1 MKYGGESPYLWQGG
15 RTPTRSCDAPYRL
28 LARWIKIAAHGHRSL
43 RLPPRGLPESQAE
56 RQPNV
61 IVHKF
66 QAGQMVKL
74 IPSPYIRNSQG
85 EFEILRV
92 LPEEHGMHQYRIK
105 STTDGVV
112 RVVLESEIA

>member
-1 MKYGGESPYLWQGG
+1 VENHHIYGKVARILPA
-15 RTPTRSCDAPYRL
+15 PATRPIVSS
-28 LARWIKIAAHGHRSL
+28 LAGNKIAAQGHRPL
-43 RLPPRGLPESQAE
+43 RLPPRGLPESQDREATE
-56 RQPNV
+56 PV
-61 IVHKF
+61 IAHKF

-105 STTDGVV
+105 STADGVV
-112 RVVLESEIA
+112 RVVMESEIA

>member
-1 MKYGGESPYLWQGG
+1 
-15 RTPTRSCDAPYRL
+15 
-28 LARWIKIAAHGHRSL
+28 
-43 RLPPRGLPESQAE
+43 LPSRGLPEFQDE
-56 RQPNV
+56 RQPV
-61 IVHKF
+61 IAHKF

-112 RVVLESEIA
+112 RVVMESEIA